1 RSGAGRP
8 VRPAPTTR
16 ERTSGACRGASGRT
30 GASMG
35 RAPARRRDEVGPP
48 SPRSVL
54 APPSPTPS
62 VGFAPG
68 TCSGAWEDLEGMLL
82 TDRPAAALP
91 PSYPLTETACGRDLA
106 VLISRRGGTDEFLG
120 RGGVSRSRA
129 PGNGGPAD
137 PWKSV
142 WCSRVLTPLV
152 EPVRRSRV
160 RVESRAVP
168 VVTPWGEK
176 KSRPVHRPYLDRRG
190 HKRVRPSLPSV
201 RLPAPFLLRKSSR
214 VVATASGDSISSPCP
229 AFSCTTNSAPR
240 MPRASC
246 PANGAGSRMS
256 SPPTRTRVGQSIS
269 TRRSEVLHVLIAR
282 L

>member
-1 RSGAGRP
+1 P
-8 VRPAPTTR
+8 
-16 ERTSGACRGASGRT
+16 
-30 GASMG
+30 
-35 RAPARRRDEVGPP
+35 
-48 SPRSVL
+48 
-54 APPSPTPS
+54 
-62 VGFAPG
+62 
-68 TCSGAWEDLEGMLL
+68 GAWEDLEGMPL

-120 RGGVSRSRA
+120 RGGVPRSRA

-176 KSRPVHRPYLDRRG
+176 KVAPCIVPTLTEEAIRG
-190 HKRVRPSLPSV
+190 FGRIPV
-201 RLPAPFLLRKSSR
+201 RL
-214 VVATASGDSISSPCP
+214 TSGARGSSPGIC
-229 AFSCTTNSAPR
+229 ARSCHPCWPRRPHASA
-240 MPRASC
+240 SH
-246 PANGAGSRMS
+246 
-256 SPPTRTRVGQSIS
+256 RT
-269 TRRSEVLHVLIAR
+269 
-282 L
+282 

>member
-1 RSGAGRP
+1 GGPRGGRGAGW
-8 VRPAPTTR
+8 
-16 ERTSGACRGASGRT
+16 
-30 GASMG
+30 G
-35 RAPARRRDEVGPP
+35 RAPARRRAGVGPP

-68 TCSGAWEDLEGMLL
+68 TCPGAWEDLEGMLW

-120 RGGVSRSRA
+120 RGGVPRSRA

-168 VVTPWGEK
+168 VVTHWGETK
-176 KSRPVHRPYLDRRG
+176 VAPCIVRTLTEEAIRGFDALGRDAERRDDQ
-190 HKRVRPSLPSV
+190 PSL
-201 RLPAPFLLRKSSR
+201 LPLHHRDF
-214 VVATASGDSISSPCP
+214 
-229 AFSCTTNSAPR
+229 
-240 MPRASC
+240 
-246 PANGAGSRMS
+246 
-256 SPPTRTRVGQSIS
+256 GQ
-269 TRRSEVLHVLIAR
+269 
-282 L
+282 